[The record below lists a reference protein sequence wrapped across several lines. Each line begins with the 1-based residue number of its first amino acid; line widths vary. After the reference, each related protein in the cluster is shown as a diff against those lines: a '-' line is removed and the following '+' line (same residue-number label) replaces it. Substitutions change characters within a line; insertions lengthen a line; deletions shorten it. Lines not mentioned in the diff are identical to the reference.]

1 MDLDTDSSTQ
11 SGCENVTVAR
21 ESYTRL
27 KKEPERVSPAEKEAH
42 LSLWDSLESDTE
54 SLAQERLY
62 QMQLQSRIHQGNELV
77 NSGTEGATD
86 GQEEEVGEEEEE
98 EDEDDSEED
107 LGEQDNYIYD
117 SLDVT
122 ALRLGKRKP
131 TPDNDG
137 VQEVL
142 QEEKSKVTLRHTQV
156 EDEYASLRYDPN
168 WRSNVKG
175 AQHFGEGRTQLLLE
189 EEIYHDTGEA
199 SGEGPWQQMEFSR
212 SGARENA
219 SARGHVPAVSFVAGV
234 ADHGG
239 PKSKPPP
246 TPYRPSLQANPL
258 SHTGSPASTR
268 PRQHEQFD
276 QVEGM
281 ESDRSLGALSGAM
294 NQAYTGEN
302 HVSHELEESY
312 EKMNKRYAREYQ
324 VFYEQESARTN
335 ETMNSKQEGVHYKLK
350 QSHRLSNARPVKPKE
365 DIVERNKM
373 TLGVRRRQGSYLR
386 AHGQR
391 GEKEHTN
398 QEPEAMEEISNISSQ
413 GSQDNILDPE
423 LRWQQNTQ
431 RLKVY
436 QEKKR
441 QGREGKHLKP
451 IVKRQSPSGSGTVV
465 GDQSGTDNPS
475 VPWDGRGAQGRP
487 LRLGHAEVLVIDGA
501 DAGSTAGT
509 SRSPAVPALWWR
521 PDHPAARTPTF
532 NVNINLSTSS
542 DATPFLSS
550 DHQQASITLSPTQ
563 RPPLGPSLAV
573 YNPTTLSC
581 YHDRQVNPAQMAS
594 YYSPRQLALGPQTAA
609 PARLVPNPDFLP
621 GRLNQGRPFLW
632 QDCGSERSGVP
643 RLWDHEN
650 SSVHRMDYTRA
661 WVSPTKWQT
670 AAVQNL
676 YQDPGDQHIVLQCQE
691 GQRLRQRQPSQSSGS
706 YKVLP
711 PIGQTVASD
720 TELSSQSPRQQINP
734 IQRSSS
740 EGYLAQLV
748 RQKQLKEKTTYKAY
762 SLKDYKALKQDVKLG
777 GLGPNY
783 KVTEMTAEKIRRQK
797 QYSNKVREQNKNL
810 SRNPF
815 LPAKNPMGSDT
826 REDIVPRRKALEY
839 ARSIPKPRPPPHPKN
854 REAGKEDFHEPLGYL
869 EDIDLSQLARLEMLQ
884 KRHEEEKQVVAHFK
898 ALHVI

>member
-1 MDLDTDSSTQ
+1 
-11 SGCENVTVAR
+11 
-21 ESYTRL
+21 
-27 KKEPERVSPAEKEAH
+27 AEKEAH

-62 QMQLQSRIHQGNELV
+62 QMQLQSRIHQGNRM
-77 NSGTEGATD
+77 
-86 GQEEEVGEEEEE
+86 EE
-98 EDEDDSEED
+98 EDAEGDSEEE

-142 QEEKSKVTLRHTQV
+142 QEEKSQDTLRNTQV

-168 WRSNVKG
+168 WRSNLKG
-175 AQHFGEGRTQLLLE
+175 AQHFGGGRTQLLLE
-189 EEIYHDTGEA
+189 EDIYHDAGEA
-199 SGEGPWQQMEFSR
+199 SGEGPWQQIEFTG
-212 SGARENA
+212 SGAQENA
-219 SARGHVPAVSFVAGV
+219 YARGHVPAVSFVAGV
-234 ADHGG
+234 EDHGG
-239 PKSKPPP
+239 PKLKPPP
-246 TPYRPSLQANPL
+246 TPYRPPLQGNPL
-258 SHTGSPASTR
+258 GQAGSPASAH
-268 PRQHEQFD
+268 PRRQEQLD
-276 QVEGM
+276 RAEGV
-281 ESDRSLGALSGAM
+281 ESDRSLRALSGAR

-312 EKMNKRYAREYQ
+312 ENMNERYAREYQ
-324 VFYEQESARTN
+324 VFYDQESARTN
-335 ETMNSKQEGVHYKLK
+335 EAMNCRQDGVHYKLK
-350 QSHRLSNARPVKPKE
+350 HSHRLSNARPVKPKD

-373 TLGVRRRQGSYLR
+373 TLGVQRKQGSYLR

-391 GEKEHTN
+391 GEKEHIN
-398 QEPEAMEEISNISSQ
+398 QEPEAMEEISSISSQ
-413 GSQDNILDPE
+413 GSQDNLLDPE
-423 LRWQQNTQ
+423 LRWQQKTQ

-436 QEKKR
+436 HQKKR
-441 QGREGKHLKP
+441 QRREGKHLKP
-451 IVKRQSPSGSGTVV
+451 IVKKQNPSGSGTVV
-465 GDQSGTDNPS
+465 GGQSGTRS
-475 VPWDGRGAQGRP
+475 HP

-501 DAGSTAGT
+501 DPGSTA
-509 SRSPAVPALWWR
+509 ADV
-521 PDHPAARTPTF
+521 
-532 NVNINLSTSS
+532 
-542 DATPFLSS
+542 TPFLSPG
-550 DHQQASITLSPTQ
+550 HQQASITLSPTQ
-563 RPPLGPSLAV
+563 RPPLGPSLTV
-573 YNPTTLSC
+573 YNPTPLSC
-581 YHDRQVNPAQMAS
+581 YHDRQ
-594 YYSPRQLALGPQTAA
+594 
-609 PARLVPNPDFLP
+609 
-621 GRLNQGRPFLW
+621 
-632 QDCGSERSGVP
+632 
-643 RLWDHEN
+643 H
-650 SSVHRMDYTRA
+650 
-661 WVSPTKWQT
+661 
-670 AAVQNL
+670 
-676 YQDPGDQHIVLQCQE
+676 QE
-691 GQRLRQRQPSQSSGS
+691 GQRLSHRQPSQSPGS

-783 KVTEMTAEKIRRQK
+783 EVTEMTAEKIRRQK

-810 SRNPF
+810 SRNLF

-839 ARSIPKPRPPPHPKN
+839 ARSIPKPRPPPQPKN

-898 ALHVI
+898 ALRVI